1 MGSVCYGY
9 NSRIGVAALIAQ
21 SGGRPVPFTKLMHH
35 TTENTIIMRRLFSF
49 FGLLLIATALA
60 GCNGLAAEP
69 VPTLA
74 PTADVGGLAQEMTG
88 MMGGMQGMMA
98 SMQATPMS
106 PETMA
111 QMQAMMGS
119 MQGMMG
125 HMQGMPGAA
134 DMMQNMQGMMGQM
147 QGMMAQ
153 MHPAGTPMPGMGMQ
167 GMGMPGMMGDAPV
180 IPAGLA
186 YADGQEIRFIHTEVS
201 DPDIAQLL
209 TDMMNSPVLVVP
221 ALADVPDSALAT
233 VYVFTN
239 GPEGMGP
246 LGFQPDVFDN
256 PPGASGYSPLRRI
269 HLVTWTEPGAAVE
282 LKSAADVQAAIS
294 DGRLT
299 EAIPGVVVNMPFV
312 TWADGQR

>member
-1 MGSVCYGY
+1 
-9 NSRIGVAALIAQ
+9 
-21 SGGRPVPFTKLMHH
+21 
-35 TTENTIIMRRLFSF
+35 MRRLF
-49 FGLLLIATALA
+49 LLFALILIATAVA
-60 GCNGLAAEP
+60 GCGGLAAEP

-98 SMQATPMS
+98 GMQATPMS

-111 QMQAMMGS
+111 QMQAMMAG

-134 DMMQNMQGMMGQM
+134 EMPDMMQNMQGMMGQM

-153 MHPAGTPMPGMGMQ
+153 MHPAGTPMPGMENMPGM
-167 GMGMPGMMGDAPV
+167 GMMGDAPV

-186 YADGQEIRFIHTEVS
+186 YAEGQEIRFIHTEVS

-209 TDMMNSPVLVVP
+209 TDMMDSPVLVVP
-221 ALADVPDSALAT
+221 ALADAPDSALAT
-233 VYVFTN
+233 VHVFTN

-256 PPGASGYSPLRRI
+256 PPGTPGYSPLRRI
-269 HLVTWTEPGAAVE
+269 HLVTWADPAAAVE
-282 LKSAADVQAAIS
+282 LKSAADVQAAVA

-299 EAIPGVVVNMPFV
+299 EEIPGVVVNMPFV

>member
-1 MGSVCYGY
+1 
-9 NSRIGVAALIAQ
+9 
-21 SGGRPVPFTKLMHH
+21 
-35 TTENTIIMRRLFSF
+35 
-49 FGLLLIATALA
+49 
-60 GCNGLAAEP
+60 
-69 VPTLA
+69 
-74 PTADVGGLAQEMTG
+74 MTG
-88 MMGGMQGMMA
+88 IMGGMQGMMA
-98 SMQATPMS
+98 GMQATPMS

-111 QMQAMMGS
+111 QMQAMMAG

-134 DMMQNMQGMMGQM
+134 EMPDMMQNMQGMMGQM

-153 MHPAGTPMPGMGMQ
+153 MHPAGTPMPGMENMPGM
-167 GMGMPGMMGDAPV
+167 GMMGDAPV

-186 YADGQEIRFIHTEVS
+186 YAEGQEIRFIHTEVS

-209 TDMMNSPVLVVP
+209 TDMMDSPVLVVP
-221 ALADVPDSALAT
+221 ALADAPDSALAT

-246 LGFQPDVFDN
+246 LGFQPDVFAN
-256 PPGASGYSPLRRI
+256 PPGTPGYSPLRRI
-269 HLVTWTEPGAAVE
+269 HLVTWADPAAAVE
-282 LKSAADVQAAIS
+282 LKSAADVQAAVA

-299 EAIPGVVVNMPFV
+299 EEIPGVVVNMPFV